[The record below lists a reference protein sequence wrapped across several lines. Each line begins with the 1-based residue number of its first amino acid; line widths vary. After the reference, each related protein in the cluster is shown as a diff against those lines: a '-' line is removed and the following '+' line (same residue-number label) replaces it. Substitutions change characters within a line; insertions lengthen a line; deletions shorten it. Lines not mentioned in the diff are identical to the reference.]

1 VASTTIRST
10 YALDEDTVQ
19 RLGHLAKRWNVSK
32 SEALRKAIRMADAE
46 LPADDRL
53 AALDALQASMRL
65 SGKAAEEW
73 VRLVRRERRASSRP
87 AAGQP

>member
-1 VASTTIRST
+1 MASTNIRST

-19 RLGHLAKRWNVSK
+19 RLGNLAKQWNVSK
-32 SEALRKAIRMADAE
+32 SEALRRAIRMADAQ

-53 AALDALQASMRL
+53 AALRALQASMRL

-73 VRLVRRERRASSRP
+73 VRRVRRERRASSRP